1 MRPRHARFLFAW
13 LSLLLALAGCASPAK
28 LAERSH
34 DALVQGDLRKAYEM
48 ARRALDKDPSHSDAR
63 SAFGAAATRIAIDYR
78 TRIARLAPIDTIDA
92 AREAIA
98 FREFR
103 AEVAQQPVA
112 IATDPDDLEIELTL
126 FEAAARLRYRDAEQS
141 LASGHPKEAYRR
153 FLESEE
159 FDPEFGDLGRR
170 IPATLERALTH
181 VAILPFE
188 NQTDVPD
195 LSPRMAE
202 RMVQESERRSGSPSL
217 FFTRVIDL
225 QRVFEGTSVAQM
237 QRMTREDALA
247 IGRRLRADRV
257 VYGRYTGL
265 RVDNATQDF
274 IVPLYRKEIVKV
286 ADGPDQER
294 WTETMMN
301 VRVRERH
308 IRVVMAWEVVDVH
321 SGDLLA
327 AHEEPREAFARV
339 AWSDLRVDGDC
350 DHYRFAPDDPGGPRR
365 GQGQES
371 AQRWK
376 EAMGSWTLPAFLERI
391 RSGPDRNTWSRQYR
405 GEFVNDTRGHPV
417 FLAVLPEVED
427 LVFVALH
434 EAEEPVI
441 GTLRDLDPE
450 D

>member
-1 MRPRHARFLFAW
+1 MRPRHAPFLFT
-13 LSLLLALAGCASPAK
+13 LLPLLLVLAGCASPAR

-34 DALVQGDLRKAYEM
+34 DALAQGDLRKAYEM
-48 ARRALDKDPSHSDAR
+48 ARRALEKDPSHPDAR
-63 SAFGAAATRIAIDYR
+63 TAFGEAATRIATDYR
-78 TRIARLAPIDTIDA
+78 TRIGRLAPIDTIDA

-98 FREFR
+98 FRAFR
-103 AEVAQQPVA
+103 AEVAQHPVA
-112 IATDPDDLEIELTL
+112 IATDPDDLEIERVLC
-126 FEAAARLRYRDAEQS
+126 EGAARLRYRDAEHS

-159 FDPEFGDLGRR
+159 FDPDYGDVGER
-170 IPATLERALTH
+170 IPETLERALTH

-195 LSPRMAE
+195 LSPKIAE

-225 QRVFEGTSVAQM
+225 QHVFEQTSVAQM
-237 QRMTREDALA
+237 NRMTREDALA

-265 RVDNATQDF
+265 RVDNATDDF

-286 ADGPDQER
+286 AEGPPQER
-294 WTETMMN
+294 WSETMMS

-308 IRVVMAWEVVDVH
+308 IRVVMTWEVVDVR

-339 AWSDLRVDGDC
+339 AWSDFHADGDC
-350 DHYRFAPDDPGGPRR
+350 EDYRFAPDDPGSPRR
-365 GQGQES
+365 ERAQVS
-371 AQRWK
+371 VQRWQ
-376 EAMGSWTLPAFLERI
+376 EAMGAWTLPAFLERV
-391 RSGPDRNTWSRQYR
+391 RTGPDRNTWSRQYR
-405 GEFVNDTRGHPV
+405 GEFISDTRGRPV
-417 FLAVLPEVED
+417 FLAALPEVED

-434 EAEEPVI
+434 KAEEPVI
-441 GTLRDLDPE
+441 GTLRELDSE